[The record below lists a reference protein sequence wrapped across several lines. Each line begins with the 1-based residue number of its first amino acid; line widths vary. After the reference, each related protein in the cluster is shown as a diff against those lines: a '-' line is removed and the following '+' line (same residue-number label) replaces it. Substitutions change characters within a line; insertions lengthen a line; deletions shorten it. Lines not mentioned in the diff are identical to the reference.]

1 MKTSLLKLFFAALFL
16 TGFTSCSKDDGAD
29 GDTSE
34 LAGEYII
41 VSMTSNIPVDLNN
54 DGIASTNLM
63 DELGA
68 AIANAES
75 PDLEIKPVLLDNELV
90 QVMSFNLPHPN
101 VDLSQPDMPTVEYSV
116 EGMGYQYKYDKST
129 NKITVE
135 GAGNNGPVPA
145 PGRLETIEVTEE
157 GDLDAVIT
165 KYYYDFATGKWIQ
178 LTITC
183 EYEQG

>member
-1 MKTSLLKLFFAALFL
+1 MKAPLLKLLFAALFL
-16 TGFTSCSKDDGAD
+16 TGVTSCSKDDGAD
-29 GDTSE
+29 GNTPE
-34 LAGEYII
+34 LAGEYTV

-68 AIANAES
+68 AIANAQS

-90 QVMSFNLPHPN
+90 QVMSFYLPHPTI
-101 VDLSQPDMPTVEYSV
+101 DLSQPNMPTVQYSV
-116 EGMGYQYKYDKST
+116 KGMGYQYEYNRNT
-129 NKITVE
+129 NQITVA
-135 GAGNNGPVPA
+135 GAGGSGPVPV
-145 PGRLETIEVTEE
+145 PGRLETIEVTED

-165 KYYYDFATGKWIQ
+165 KYYYDFATGKWIE

-183 EYEQG
+183 EYEQE

>member
-1 MKTSLLKLFFAALFL
+1 MKAPLLNIFLAALFI
-16 TGFTSCSKDDGAD
+16 TGFTSCSNDDSASE
-29 GDTSE
+29 DTSE
-34 LAGEYII
+34 LAGEYTI

-63 DELGA
+63 DELGEA
-68 AIANAES
+68 LANADT
-75 PDLEIKPVLLDNELV
+75 PALEIRPVLLDNELV

-101 VDLSQPDMPTVEYSV
+101 VDLSQPNTPTVEYSMK
-116 EGMGYQYKYDKST
+116 GMGYEYEYDKRT
-129 NKITVE
+129 NQIIVE
-135 GAGNNGPVPA
+135 GAGSAGPVPA
-145 PGRLETIEVTEE
+145 PGRLETIEVTQE

-165 KYYYDFATGKWIQ
+165 KYYYDFATDSWIQ

>member
-1 MKTSLLKLFFAALFL
+1 MKAPLLKIFLAALFI
-16 TGFTSCSKDDGAD
+16 TGFTSCSNDDGAAE
-29 GDTSE
+29 DTSE
-34 LAGEYII
+34 LAGEYTI

-63 DELGA
+63 DELGE

-90 QVMSFNLPHPN
+90 QVMSFNLPHPTI
-101 VDLSQPDMPTVEYSV
+101 DLSQPNMPTVEYSTK
-116 EGMGYQYKYDKST
+116 GMGYQYEYDKRT
-129 NKITVE
+129 NEITVE
-135 GAGNNGPVPA
+135 GAGNTGPVPV
-145 PGRLETIEVTEE
+145 PGRLDTIEVTEE

-165 KYYYDFATGKWIQ
+165 KYYYDFATGKWIE

-183 EYEQG
+183 EYEQE